1 MSALLKKR
9 WFQIA
14 LYCAFFSFAFQLM
27 LYLTFP
33 YKQVADRIEAEAKS
47 AGIGLR
53 IGAMGPSLF
62 WIKAKNL
69 ALTPPKQE
77 GSQAEPQAIPIDE
90 IQVRPTLFPIG
101 VAFKANLF
109 GGSIEG
115 NTGRPGKR
123 SPLVIHLKNLDLSK
137 TNSKAAVG
145 LDMVGK
151 LDADI
156 DLMLDPDGTKTTG
169 KLSFN
174 GTGMVIN
181 GGTVAQFDL
190 PKVDLGRLEMAF
202 KLDAGKASVD
212 FFKAQGADVE
222 ANMEGDVTLAQ
233 KLAMSALKLK
243 LKFKLADEFLKRYSF
258 IQTGLNFAATKDSK
272 GFYTINVNRVLG
284 NPGFQ
289 PQR

>member
-9 WFQIA
+9 WFKNLA
-14 LYCAFFSFAFQLM
+14 YCAFFGFAFVLM
-27 LYLTFP
+27 LFVTFP
-33 YKQVADRIEAEAKS
+33 FKQVADRIEAEAK
-47 AGIGLR
+47 AANIGLR

-77 GSQAEPQAIPIDE
+77 GSPEPQAIPIDE
-90 IQVRPTLFPIG
+90 IQVRPTLLPLG
-101 VAFKANLF
+101 VAFQAKLF
-109 GGSIEG
+109 GGTIEG

-123 SPLVIHLKNLDLSK
+123 APLVVHIKNLDLSK

-145 LDMVGK
+145 LDLAGK
-151 LDADI
+151 LDSDV
-156 DLMLDPDGTKTTG
+156 DLMLDPDGTKMSG
-169 KLSFN
+169 KMSFN

-202 KLDAGKASVD
+202 KLDGGKATVD
-212 FFKAQGADVE
+212 FFKTQGADVE
-222 ANMEGDVTLAQ
+222 ATMDGDVTLAP
-233 KLAMSALKLK
+233 KVPMSALKLK
-243 LKFKLADEFLKRYSF
+243 LKFKPAEEFLKRYSF
-258 IQTGLNFAATKDSK
+258 IQTGLSFAMTKDSK
-272 GFYTINVNRVLG
+272 GFYTVNINRVLG